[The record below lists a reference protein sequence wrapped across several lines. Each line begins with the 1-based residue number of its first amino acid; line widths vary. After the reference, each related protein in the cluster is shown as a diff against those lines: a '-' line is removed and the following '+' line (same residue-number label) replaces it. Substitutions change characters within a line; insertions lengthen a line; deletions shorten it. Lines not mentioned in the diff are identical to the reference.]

1 MRRFSPAGRAWH
13 GGSTRRVRICFFTVV
28 CEMGWSNGR
37 TVIASAE
44 YLLTGGRLAQFDAWA
59 GSTDLTL
66 APSEIDFLEDSREEA
81 HRQRSRRR
89 RRRNLITAGFGAAA
103 VIAGVFAFS
112 ASRNAEIAESRELAA
127 SAINVLDEDPELS
140 VLLALEAAGI
150 ADPPIESVSAIHE
163 SLAAHHKILTYQ
175 LPTFLEELEPFAT
188 LSPDGHLLATSGGG
202 NYIEVVEV
210 DSGERL
216 WSREFAE
223 GAIAGTAF
231 SCRWLRFGGDRRMV
245 WSRQVVH

>member
-1 MRRFSPAGRAWH
+1 M
-13 GGSTRRVRICFFTVV
+13 RICFFTVV
-28 CEMGWSNGR
+28 CEMGWPNGR
-37 TVIASAE
+37 TVIARPNTFSQVADWPSS
-44 YLLTGGRLAQFDAWA
+44 TPGRAPPTSRWLPRR
-59 GSTDLTL
+59 ST
-66 APSEIDFLEDSREEA
+66 FLEDSREEA
-81 HRQRSRRR
+81 HRQRGRRR

-112 ASRNAEIAESRELAA
+112 ATRNAEIAESRELAA

-140 VLLALEAAGI
+140 VLLALQAAGI